1 MLISGILMSYIVL
14 SGFLVSTIMP
24 TDSLQS
30 TIMPGDI
37 GPITILLSV
46 ILINVNAPGQLV
58 LDLSEDVFRLNQFPF
73 NFGNLLKLKIP
84 LKPD

>member
-1 MLISGILMSYIVL
+1 MSYTVL

-30 TIMPGDI
+30 TIMLSDI

-58 LDLSEDVFRLNQFPF
+58 LDLSGDIFRLNQFPF

>member
-1 MLISGILMSYIVL
+1 MSYTVL

-24 TDSLQS
+24 IDSLQS
-30 TIMPGDI
+30 TIVLSDI
-37 GPITILLSV
+37 VPITILLSCILLSG
-46 ILINVNAPGQLV
+46 ILINVIAPIQLV
-58 LDLSEDVFRLNQFPF
+58 LDLSGDVFRLNQFPF